1 MLFEQFEQKNIKPK
15 KSKFKKMKHLKKLVV
30 VATSFVLIGVA
41 CKTGD
46 SVDSTTVGN
55 WVKRSAFDG
64 NGRAGAVC
72 FVIGDTAYVGT
83 GFDGTKRYRDFWKY
97 NVNSGGWDR
106 ATAMPDAAGLR
117 NSAVAFTANGKGYV
131 TTGYDGVNK
140 LQDTWEYNPLTG
152 SWKQMANF
160 PDPPNSSLGDG
171 ARYGA
176 VGFGIGAKG
185 YVCSGY
191 TGSHTKDLWEFDPAN
206 GAMGTWTQKA
216 SMNTSDKRRDAV
228 AMVYGGEAYI
238 VSGTNNGTTVT
249 EMAKYTPGTDKWTKL
264 RDIANLS
271 SETYDDAYA
280 SIVRGSAVG
289 FVIGDYGYLATGQ
302 NGSNVNTVWEYNFK
316 TDVWVQKTNFER
328 SARNAAVGFTA
339 GGKGFVG
346 LGTNSTYY
354 FDNLDEFKPNDSYNV
369 ND

>member
-1 MLFEQFEQKNIKPK
+1 
-15 KSKFKKMKHLKKLVV
+15 MKHLKNLVL

-41 CKTGD
+41 CKSTTTD
-46 SVDSTTVGN
+46 TTTTVGN

-64 NGRAGAVC
+64 NGRAGAVS
-72 FVIGDTAYVGT
+72 FVISDIAYVGT
-83 GFDGTKRYRDFWKY
+83 GFDGTIRYNDFWAY
-97 NVNSGGWDR
+97 NSTNDTWSQV
-106 ATAMPDAAGLR
+106 ALMPGSKR
-117 NSAVAFTANGKGYV
+117 NSAAAFAAGGKGYV
-131 TTGYDGVNK
+131 ATGYDGVNK
-140 LQDTWEYNPLTG
+140 LQDTWEYNPTG
-152 SWKQMANF
+152 NTWASKANL
-160 PDPPNSSLGDG
+160 PDPTNGVVGSG

-176 VGFGIGAKG
+176 VGFGIGTRG
-185 YVCSGY
+185 YICSGY
-191 TGSHTKDLWEFDPAN
+191 TGSHTKDLYEYNTGTD
-206 GAMGTWTQKA
+206 TWTSKA

-280 SIVRGSAVG
+280 SIVRGSGVG

-328 SARNAAVGFTA
+328 SARNAAVGFTV